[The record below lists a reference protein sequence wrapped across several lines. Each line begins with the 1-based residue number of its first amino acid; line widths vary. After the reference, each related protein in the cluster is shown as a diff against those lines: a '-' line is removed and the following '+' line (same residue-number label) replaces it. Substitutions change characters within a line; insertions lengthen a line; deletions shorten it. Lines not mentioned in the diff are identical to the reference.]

1 MLTQKMADLLLTSK
15 KIYYLCWMNYII
27 EIINTEGLNLIK
39 RLKNYL
45 DQTFSNQIILDE
57 NFTEINEVNK
67 GVGTNT
73 NWEDYV

>member
-1 MLTQKMADLLLTSK
+1 MGDLLLISK
-15 KIYYLCWMNYII
+15 KIYYLCGMNYIQ
-27 EIINTEGLNLIK
+27 IITTKGLNLIK

-45 DQTFSNQIILDE
+45 NPSFGNQIIFNE

-73 NWEDYV
+73 NWEDYE